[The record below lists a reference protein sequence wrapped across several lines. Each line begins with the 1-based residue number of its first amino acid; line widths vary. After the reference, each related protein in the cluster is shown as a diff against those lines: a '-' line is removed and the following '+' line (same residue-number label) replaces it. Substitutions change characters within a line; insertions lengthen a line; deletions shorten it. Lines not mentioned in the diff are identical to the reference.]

1 MNKIFNLFGGRT
13 IKTGVAVFITAWICL
28 QLNLPAIFAVITA
41 IVTIEPTAS
50 DSMKK
55 GIVRLPAAAIGAAFS
70 MSLTH
75 YLGHGAIVYA
85 LSAVLTI
92 AACYKLKLFDGILV
106 ATLTAVMMIPTTGDH
121 HLMAFVSRLGTT
133 TIGLVV
139 STVVNLFILPPNYSK
154 SITTNLSG
162 LLQKCSVILNGP
174 IKENVIG
181 EKNYNRDTV
190 KQLEHV
196 SRKLETTTKLT
207 EYIRE
212 EWKYHRHTKKQIREY
227 HYELKKLYVLQQMV
241 YHLKNLSYTK
251 FADLRWNKTE
261 KQTVIELI
269 ESVSTILSDPGH
281 SISDDHLILVD
292 QVNQQFLEWKNRQNK
307 ETTKKYHHHFSA
319 ETIVVYEILS
329 IHDLIEELEGI
340 CKQESK
346 RGIVQC

>member
-1 MNKIFNLFGGRT
+1 MNKIFSIFGGRT
-13 IKTGVAVFITAWICL
+13 IKTGVAVFITAWVCL
-28 QLNLPAIFAVITA
+28 SLNLPAIFAVITA

-55 GIVRLPAAAIGAAFS
+55 GIVRLPAAAIGAAYS
-70 MSLTH
+70 MSLT
-75 YLGHGAIVYA
+75 YFWGHGAIVYA

-92 AACYKLKLFDGILV
+92 ATCYKLKLFDGILV

-121 HLMAFVSRLGTT
+121 YLFAFVTRLGTT

-162 LLQKCSVILNGP
+162 LFQKCSVILNGP
-174 IKENVIG
+174 IKENIKG

-190 KQLEHV
+190 KQLDYL
-196 SRKLETTTKLT
+196 SRKLEKTTTLT
-207 EYIRE
+207 EYMRE

-251 FADLRWNKTE
+251 FADLRWKEAE
-261 KQTVIELI
+261 KKTVIELI
-269 ESVSTILSDPGH
+269 ESISAILSDSRH
-281 SISDDHLILVD
+281 SISNNHFILVD
-292 QVNQQFLEWKNRQNK
+292 QVNKQFLDWKDSQK
-307 ETTKKYHHHFSA
+307 EETPKKYHHHFTP
-319 ETIVVYEILS
+319 ETVIAYELLS
-329 IHDLIEELEGI
+329 LHDLIEELECI
-340 CKQESK
+340 CQQENK
-346 RGIVQC
+346 RGLVEC